1 MQDDIASL
9 MESDVAEKTS
19 SSLVVGDVQ
28 LKQAANLAAMI
39 KTETEHVKVL
49 EENLK
54 ECKKNLMKLTDE
66 DLPQLLTE
74 LGMSSFKMADGSSV
88 EIKKTYGASIPVA
101 NRAQAYQWLRDNGF
115 GDIVKNV
122 IACNFGMGEDNE
134 ADSFFEMARDK
145 GFVPDKKTEVHSST
159 LRAFVKERVENG
171 DEFPMELFGAFVGQR
186 AVIKGG
192 K

>member
-19 SSLVVGDVQ
+19 SSLVIGDVQ

-134 ADSFFEMARDK
+134 AYSFFEMARDK

>member
-19 SSLVVGDVQ
+19 SSLVIGDVQ

-115 GDIVKNV
+115 GDGDIWSEQELGRTKHHFMIHPVSKN
-122 IACNFGMGEDNE
+122 I
-134 ADSFFEMARDK
+134 
-145 GFVPDKKTEVHSST
+145 
-159 LRAFVKERVENG
+159 
-171 DEFPMELFGAFVGQR
+171 
-186 AVIKGG
+186 IKIPGPPHG
-192 K
+192 VWFT

>member
-115 GDIVKNV
+115 GDIVKNFV
-122 IACNFGMGEDNE
+122 ACNFGMG
-134 ADSFFEMARDK
+134 
-145 GFVPDKKTEVHSST
+145 
-159 LRAFVKERVENG
+159 
-171 DEFPMELFGAFVGQR
+171 
-186 AVIKGG
+186 
-192 K
+192 

>member
-122 IACNFGMGEDNE
+122 VACNFGMGEDYE
-134 ADSFFEMARDK
+134 ADSFFDMARKK
-145 GFVPDKKTEVHSST
+145 GFVPDKKTEVLSST

>member
-19 SSLVVGDVQ
+19 SSLVIGDVQ

-101 NRAQAYQWLRDNGF
+101 NRTQAYQWLRDNGF

-122 IACNFGMGEDNE
+122 VACNFGMGEDNE
-134 ADSFFEMARDK
+134 ADRFFEMARDK

>member
-1 MQDDIASL
+1 M
-9 MESDVAEKTS
+9 KRT
-19 SSLVVGDVQ
+19 
-28 LKQAANLAAMI
+28 K
-39 KTETEHVKVL
+39 VKVL

-122 IACNFGMGEDNE
+122 VACNFGMG
-134 ADSFFEMARDK
+134 
-145 GFVPDKKTEVHSST
+145 
-159 LRAFVKERVENG
+159 
-171 DEFPMELFGAFVGQR
+171 
-186 AVIKGG
+186 
-192 K
+192 

>member
-19 SSLVVGDVQ
+19 SSLNVNDGQ
-28 LKQAANLAAMI
+28 LKQVSILADMI
-39 KTETEHVKVL
+39 KVGIDSVAVL
-49 EENLK
+49 EEQLK
-54 ECKKNLMKLTDE
+54 EAKKNLSKLTDE

-74 LGMSSFKMADGSSV
+74 LGLSSFKMADGASV

-101 NRAQAYQWLRDNGF
+101 SREHAFQWLRDNGY
-115 GDIVKNV
+115 GDIIKSIV
-122 IACNFGMGEDNE
+122 ACNFGMGEDDKAYDFYKTAVN
-134 ADSFFEMARDK
+134 K
-145 GFVPDKKTEVHSST
+145 GFIPERKTEVHSST

-171 DEFPMELFGAFVGQR
+171 DEFPMDLFGAFVGQK